1 MDDQISIQEGLSV
14 KQQQI
19 VTIAA
24 FTANGNLVAL
34 DTALNQGLNAGLTIS
49 EIKEVLV
56 QLYAYCGFPGS
67 LQGINTF
74 MKVLEKRKDSWI
86 KDHEGKDATPVTT
99 TTDKY
104 ERGRKILEQLTGRP
118 ETGPKM
124 GAAAFAPVID
134 TFLKEHL
141 FADIF
146 ERDVLNYKDR
156 ELATISALISLKGV
170 EPMLQAHL
178 NMGMNV
184 GLSPQ
189 QIDHLIAIIHERVGQ
204 TEAAIAKTIYQK
216 VHDSR
221 S

>member
-1 MDDQISIQEGLSV
+1 MNDQISIQEGLSA

-19 VTIAA
+19 ITIAA
-24 FTANGNLVAL
+24 FTANGNLLVL

-56 QLYAYCGFPGS
+56 QLYAYCGFPRS

-74 MKVLEKRKDSWI
+74 MQVLEKRKDSWI
-86 KDHEGKDATPVTT
+86 KDHEGKDATPVTAT
-99 TTDKY
+99 IDKY
-104 ERGRKILEQLTGRP
+104 ERGKKILEQLTKRP
-118 ETGPKM
+118 ETGPKT
-124 GAAAFAPVID
+124 GAAAFVPIID

-184 GLSPQ
+184 GLSVQ
-189 QIDHLIAIIHERVGQ
+189 EIGQIISIIHERVGQ
-204 TEAAIAKTIYQK
+204 TEAASARTIYQK
-216 VHDSR
+216 VLDSR

>member
-1 MDDQISIQEGLSV
+1 MDDQILLQEGLSV

-34 DTALNQGLNAGLTIS
+34 DTALNQGLNSGLTIS

-56 QLYAYCGFPGS
+56 QLYAYCGFPRS

-74 MKVLEKRKDSWI
+74 MQVLEKRKNSWI
-86 KDHEGKDATPVTT
+86 KDHEGKEARPVTA

-104 ERGRKILEQLTGRP
+104 ERGKNILEQLTKRP
-118 ETGPKM
+118 ETGPKT
-124 GAAAFAPVID
+124 GAAAFAPIID

-178 NMGMNV
+178 NMGMNA

-189 QIDHLIAIIHERVGQ
+189 EIDQLISIIHEQLGQ
-204 TEAAIAKTIYQK
+204 TEAAVAKTIYQK
-216 VHDSR
+216 VLENR